1 MSTDRTRTLVF
12 CDDSAHPASLTRDGL
27 AALGETGLALE
38 WVEDPA
44 AWRIDSLDRYPL
56 VIFSKAN
63 NRSQA
68 EHEPWADEGTGRA
81 FADHVA
87 AGNGILILHS
97 GTALYGNAPSL
108 CKLMGGVFTG
118 HPPQCPVM
126 VDPLAGHPLTAGSAT
141 FALKDEHYMME
152 MNDPDV
158 DLFLYTESKHGRQ
171 PAGWTRS
178 QGKGRVGVLTPGHN
192 PEVWRHPSFQALLRN
207 CIGWCNPNDNPG
219 ERR

>member
-1 MSTDRTRTLVF
+1 MPTMEWAWLIPALSFVAFPVIAIFGRYLPGKGSFVAILAIAAGFALFWFVAIDRIIQG
-12 CDDSAHPASLTRDGL
+12 A
-27 AALGETGLALE
+27 TGL
-38 WVEDPA
+38 D
-44 AWRIDSLDRYPL
+44 
-56 VIFSKAN
+56 
-63 NRSQA
+63 
-68 EHEPWADEGTGRA
+68 
-81 FADHVA
+81 
-87 AGNGILILHS
+87 
-97 GTALYGNAPSL
+97 
-108 CKLMGGVFTG
+108 VFV
-118 HPPQCPVM
+118 QKWFQ
-126 VDPLAGHPLTAGSAT
+126 AGSAT
-141 FALKDEHYMME
+141 FTLKDEHYMME